1 MRTPDPTSPSHQSS
15 RGKYFAR
22 YVCER
27 NILVLSRKSDK
38 ESGRNIP
45 PCSLA
50 LLPLSHQWLLL
61 SALYWTG
68 REPGSAH
75 NWWCWSQISDWPDK
89 NFLISEI
96 KLDQSAQGRHQEPH
110 HITVS
115 LVQAITYEEMK
126 DKSEQLFRLLKVQAL
141 IMTKV
146 LWWNISIE
154 TWHASW
160 KVWVG
165 SWVAE
170 ERMCDYLTS
179 GSTPRYQIGL
189 H

>member
-1 MRTPDPTSPSHQSS
+1 MWTPDPTSPSHQSS

-38 ESGRNIP
+38 ESGRSIP

-96 KLDQSAQGRHQEPH
+96 KLDQSTQGRHQEPH
-110 HITVS
+110 HITAS
-115 LVQAITYEEMK
+115 LVQAITYEDMK
-126 DKSEQLFRLLKVQAL
+126 DKSEQLFRLLDNDKSSLMEHFYRNVTRLLKSLSGQL
-141 IMTKV
+141 SSWGENVWLFDEWIHSK
-146 LWWNISIE
+146 ISD
-154 TWHASW
+154 W
-160 KVWVG
+160 
-165 SWVAE
+165 
-170 ERMCDYLTS
+170 
-179 GSTPRYQIGL
+179 TPLRN
-189 H
+189 